1 MQKYLLYLFF
11 FFLLGTSWAQEIPQ
25 NYLKAKTSLDEKN
38 YRSALQGFAEFLDLE
53 KYGNLSFY
61 ASLYSAEAAY
71 YLKEYSSTLLLLGPI
86 QQKSWEKSD
95 EVHYLASLT
104 YFQLGQHL
112 EALNELKL
120 IKAEHLV
127 KQGYNAS
134 FNFLQKVSPS
144 FLITHLEQ
152 FKQNDGYTAAL
163 AFVLQQKS
171 VMTQVERNVLNQ
183 VIRSGVNQDLKDKT
197 LDMVLILPFTSG
209 PDQLIS
215 TKEALDFTDELYQGI
230 RLRISQLQSQGV
242 PIKLHTFDSK
252 RDTIHLLKLLKD
264 PIILGADVI
273 LGPIYPEETE
283 LISAFAETQQIPFIH
298 PLSNLGD
305 RFESAQYSYLFR
317 PSVPSLAQGILSSL
331 RSQAWGKSVAI
342 GYSGNSRDEKLAY
355 LLQEHLPKAGF
366 SIQKFQKIDSKN
378 AASFLQ
384 GLGVRRGNKPSV
396 QQIILLSDDPAI
408 AQPVFSLM
416 ESISTSLPLL
426 VMDSW
431 LSFNFSNYEMLEFS
445 NFYFISNN
453 TPNYNS
459 QELNDFRESYYESYL
474 FYPPTHAI
482 LGAELVNWIYKNA
495 DYGYNYE
502 LRASLDQK
510 SFQPGELTWGF
521 NFQKVNNNTYTPVFK
536 LEAGELIPLQ

>member
-1 MQKYLLYLFF
+1 
-11 FFLLGTSWAQEIPQ
+11 
-25 NYLKAKTSLDEKN
+25 
-38 YRSALQGFAEFLDLE
+38 
-53 KYGNLSFY
+53 
-61 ASLYSAEAAY
+61 
-71 YLKEYSSTLLLLGPI
+71 
-86 QQKSWEKSD
+86 
-95 EVHYLASLT
+95 
-104 YFQLGQHL
+104 
-112 EALNELKL
+112 
-120 IKAEHLV
+120 
-127 KQGYNAS
+127 
-134 FNFLQKVSPS
+134 
-144 FLITHLEQ
+144 
-152 FKQNDGYTAAL
+152 
-163 AFVLQQKS
+163 
-171 VMTQVERNVLNQ
+171 
-183 VIRSGVNQDLKDKT
+183 
-197 LDMVLILPFTSG
+197 
-209 PDQLIS
+209 
-215 TKEALDFTDELYQGI
+215 
-230 RLRISQLQSQGV
+230 
-242 PIKLHTFDSK
+242 
-252 RDTIHLLKLLKD
+252 
-264 PIILGADVI
+264 
-273 LGPIYPEETE
+273 
-283 LISAFAETQQIPFIH
+283 
-298 PLSNLGD
+298 
-305 RFESAQYSYLFR
+305 
-317 PSVPSLAQGILSSL
+317 
-331 RSQAWGKSVAI
+331 VAI

-445 NFYFISNN
+445 NFYFIFNN

>member
-1 MQKYLLYLFF
+1 MQKNLLYLFF

-25 NYLKAKTSLDEKN
+25 NYLKAKAYLDEKN
-38 YRSALQGFAEFLDLE
+38 YRSALQGFAEFLDQE
-53 KYGNLSFY
+53 KYGKLSFY
-61 ASLYSAEAAY
+61 ASLYSAESAF
-71 YLKEYSSTLLLLGPI
+71 YLQEYSTTLLLLGPI
-86 QQKSWEKSD
+86 QQISWEKSD

-112 EALNELKL
+112 QALNELKL

-134 FNFLQKVSPS
+134 FNSLQKVSPT

-152 FKQNDGYTAAL
+152 FKLNDGYTAAL

-197 LDMVLILPFTSG
+197 LDIVLILPFTSG
-209 PDQLIS
+209 PNQQIS
-215 TKEALDFTDELYQGI
+215 TKEDLDFSDELYQGI
-230 RLRISQLQSQGV
+230 RLKISQLQAQGA

-252 RDTIHLLKLLKD
+252 RDTTHLLTLLKD
-264 PIILGADVI
+264 PIILNADVL
-273 LGPIYPEETE
+273 LGPI
-283 LISAFAETQQIPFIH
+283 IH

-305 RFESAQYSYLFR
+305 RFESTQYSYLFR
-317 PSVPSLAQGILSSL
+317 PSVTSLVEGIVSSLSS
-331 RSQAWGKSVAI
+331 QGWGNSVAI
-342 GYSGNSRDEKLAY
+342 GFSGNVRDEKLAS
-355 LLQEHLPKAGF
+355 LLQDRLPKAGF
-366 SIQKFQKIDSKN
+366 SIQKFQKIDSKS

-396 QQIILLSDDPAI
+396 QQVILLSDDPAI

-416 ESISTSLPLL
+416 ESISTSVPLL

-510 SFQPGELTWGF
+510 TFQPGELTWGF
-521 NFQKVNNNTYTPVFK
+521 NFQKVNNNAYTPVFK